1 MMLLKK
7 DVYYAKII
15 NIEDKIPDI
24 TNLAT
29 NTTINFEIDEIKND
43 MPNITN
49 LAATVVFTT
58 VKNKIPNVC
67 DLVKKADYDAKILKM
82 FYYF

>member
-1 MMLLKK
+1 MLLKK

-15 NIEDKIPDI
+15 NIE
-24 TNLAT
+24 
-29 NTTINFEIDEIKND
+29 DEIKND

-58 VKNKIPNVC
+58 VKNKY
-67 DLVKKADYDAKILKM
+67 LM
-82 FYYF
+82 FAI